1 MQGNPSHPSMLW
13 QRAFTLLELLV
24 VIAVIGVLAAL
35 ALPRFMAIADDAQEA
50 AVQATAGALS
60 AGVIMVR
67 GQWELNRARGQ
78 SSGSGPVTGFGTG
91 NVIASATGWPLGT
104 HNTGNAEACTEIW
117 KNVMQGTIPSVATT
131 GATAD
136 YLAIYVD
143 MQCRYRYQ
151 RSGRHEI
158 RYDTASGA
166 VEVRAD

>member
-1 MQGNPSHPSMLW
+1 MQGKPSRRLMLR

-35 ALPRFMAIADDAQEA
+35 ALSRFVAIADDAQDV

-60 AGVIMVR
+60 KGVIMAR
-67 GQWELNRARGQ
+67 GQWELNRARNQ
-78 SSGSGPVTGFGTG
+78 PTNPIAGFGAG
-91 NVIASATGWPLGT
+91 NLQSNAAGWPLGT